1 MHDQTKRSTLFNP
14 FEHLQFR
21 ATSVLVRGLVIL
33 GIFGN
38 HLAILCNHGKG
49 ILAHGYN
56 RGYKK
61 ERLRAIIYEGI
72 Q

>member
-1 MHDQTKRSTLFNP
+1 M
-14 FEHLQFR
+14 
-21 ATSVLVRGLVIL
+21 VRGLVIL
-33 GIFGN
+33 GIYGN

-61 ERLRAIIYEGI
+61 ERLRAIIYEGVR
-72 Q
+72 

>member
-1 MHDQTKRSTLFNP
+1 MHDRTRHGTLFNP

-61 ERLRAIIYEGI
+61 ERLRAIICEGV